1 MSEDKAKSNPHPA
14 SGHPLPLDGRG
25 TPLATAKG
33 EVKMKI
39 GFEMRK
45 IRLPLENILPMRLIK
60 AAEKKIH
67 RYKTILASIP
77 DVGLVEPLVVYP
89 QKDSPGK
96 YMLKNGH
103 LRYFALKDLG
113 RAEADCI
120 IATDDECY
128 TYNARVSRLPP
139 IQEHKM
145 IIKAVDNGVSPER
158 LAAALNMP
166 LRVVQASMNL
176 LNGIHEDAAELL
188 KDKNICPKALRLFK
202 RVNAMRQIE
211 MAEMMVT
218 MNNYFAGYAE
228 ALVLGTP
235 KHQLVNPDEPKK
247 KAGMSAEEIAR
258 MEGEMES
265 LERELKAVTDSYTEN
280 MFTLQTAQTYIK
292 NLLKNAKVVRY
303 LNANHSEIYAEFEAI
318 AATEAV

>member
-1 MSEDKAKSNPHPA
+1 MSE
-14 SGHPLPLDGRG
+14 
-25 TPLATAKG
+25 
-33 EVKMKI
+33 MKL

-45 IRLPLENILPMRLIK
+45 IRLALEDILPMRLVK
-60 AAEKKIH
+60 DPEKNTH
-67 RYKTILASIP
+67 RYKMILASIP

-89 QKDSPGK
+89 QKDAPGK

-103 LRYFALKDLG
+103 LRYFALRDLG
-113 RAEADCI
+113 LTEADCI

-145 IIKAVDNGVSPER
+145 IVKAVNNGVSPER
-158 LAAALNMP
+158 LAKALNMP

-176 LNGIHEDAAELL
+176 LTGIHEDAAELL
-188 KDKNICPKALRLFK
+188 KDKPICPKALRLFK
-202 RVNAMRQIE
+202 RVNGMRQIE
-211 MAEMMVT
+211 MAETMVSA
-218 MNNYFAGYAE
+218 NNYVAGYAE

-235 KHQLVNPDEPKK
+235 KHQLANPDEPKK

-258 MEGEMES
+258 MESEMES
-265 LERELKAVTDSYTEN
+265 LERELKSVTDSYTEN

-292 NLLKNAKVVRY
+292 NLLKNAKVIRY
-303 LNANHSEIYAEFEAI
+303 LNANHAEIYTEFEAI
-318 AATEAV
+318 AAVEAV

>member
-1 MSEDKAKSNPHPA
+1 MSE
-14 SGHPLPLDGRG
+14 
-25 TPLATAKG
+25 
-33 EVKMKI
+33 MKI

-45 IRLPLENILPMRLIK
+45 IRLALENILPMRLVK
-60 AAEKKIH
+60 AEEKATYRFKAI
-67 RYKTILASIP
+67 IGSIP
-77 DVGLVEPLVVYP
+77 EVGLVEPLVVYP

-113 RAEADCI
+113 KTEADCL

-128 TYNARVSRLPP
+128 TYNARISRLPP

-145 IIKAVDNGVSPER
+145 IVKAVNNGVSPER
-158 LAAALNMP
+158 LAVVLNMP

-176 LNGIHEDAAELL
+176 LKGIHPDAAELL
-188 KDKNICPKALRLFK
+188 KDKNICPKALRLFR
-202 RVNAMRQIE
+202 RVNGNRQIE

-218 MNNYFAGYAE
+218 MNNYVAGYAE
-228 ALVLGTP
+228 AMVLGTP
-235 KHQLVNPDEPKK
+235 QHQLVNPDKPKK
-247 KAGMSAEEIAR
+247 KAGMSPEDIAR
-258 MEGEMES
+258 MESEMES
-265 LERELKAVTDSYTEN
+265 LERDLKAVTDNYTEN

-303 LNANHSEIYAEFEAI
+303 LNANHAEIYSEFETI
-318 AATEAV
+318 AAAETV

>member
-1 MSEDKAKSNPHPA
+1 MSE
-14 SGHPLPLDGRG
+14 
-25 TPLATAKG
+25 
-33 EVKMKI
+33 MKL

-45 IRLPLENILPMRLIK
+45 IRLALEDILPMRLVK
-60 AAEKKIH
+60 DPEKNTH
-67 RYKTILASIP
+67 RYKMILASIP

-89 QKDSPGK
+89 QKDAPGK

-103 LRYFALKDLG
+103 LRYFALRDLG
-113 RAEADCI
+113 LTEADCI

-145 IIKAVDNGVSPER
+145 IVKAVNNGVSPER
-158 LAAALNMP
+158 LAKVLNMP

-176 LNGIHEDAAELL
+176 LTGIHEDAAELL
-188 KDKNICPKALRLFK
+188 KDKPICPKALRLFK
-202 RVNAMRQIE
+202 RVNGMRQIE
-211 MAEMMVT
+211 MAETMVSA
-218 MNNYFAGYAE
+218 NNYVAGYAE

-235 KHQLVNPDEPKK
+235 KHQLANPDEPKK

-258 MEGEMES
+258 MESEMES
-265 LERELKAVTDSYTEN
+265 LERELKSVTDSYTEN

-292 NLLKNAKVVRY
+292 NLLKNAKVIRY
-303 LNANHSEIYAEFEAI
+303 LNANHAEIYTEFEAI
-318 AATEAV
+318 AAVEAV